1 MIYYLIGQP
10 HAGKTTLSKLLKQH
24 LYPQNIIQIDGDEIR
39 DIFQNK
45 DYSEQGRRKNIQR
58 AQDIAKFLN
67 AKGFDV
73 IVSLVSPYKD
83 LRDELKLSSNVIE
96 VYIHTT
102 DVRGRESFHVENYE
116 KPTED
121 YISIDTS
128 GVSEFTS
135 LGELINKINEYENK

>member
-45 DYSEQGRRKNIQR
+45 DYSENGRRQNIQR
-58 AQDIAKFLN
+58 AQDIAQFLN
-67 AKGFDV
+67 AKGNNV

-83 LRDELKLSSNVIE
+83 QRDNFKQNPNVVEIY
-96 VYIHTT
+96 VHT
-102 DVRGRESFHVENYE
+102 DEIRGREQFHVQNYE
-116 KPTED
+116 PPTENF
-121 YISIDTS
+121 I
-128 GVSEFTS
+128 E
-135 LGELINKINEYENK
+135 INTTNTTVDECVEKIIKYVG